1 MDNKHIYNFYYK
13 KYKKKQNGGSQLL
26 SNVNTTAIDPLQYT
40 NINNYM
46 MDTPIN
52 NINTDIPIVTNT
64 DPLKTNNYPF
74 SQYIDN
80 IYSYFDYDE
89 PLYYGNSHNIFPIPG
104 DSNNIIRM
112 GKKKSI
118 LAEPYSK
125 INRLNK
131 DSGIFSQMEIY
142 EGNKPKGYED
152 YEAVIMPKLY
162 PITYEDIEEDFEKK
176 YEDTKYFKKIMD
188 IGKKLFRREW
198 NLSWGKS
205 YIEIDYLRLD
215 NIMADKDNNVLF
227 NDVDDI
233 REITKEIAQK
243 NLKKIEEIE
252 EDFIKL
258 GDNWTESE
266 YFNDI
271 YEDGNLFPFFS
282 FSGYYT

>member
-1 MDNKHIYNFYYK
+1 
-13 KYKKKQNGGSQLL
+13 
-26 SNVNTTAIDPLQYT
+26 
-40 NINNYM
+40 
-46 MDTPIN
+46 
-52 NINTDIPIVTNT
+52 
-64 DPLKTNNYPF
+64 
-74 SQYIDN
+74 
-80 IYSYFDYDE
+80 
-89 PLYYGNSHNIFPIPG
+89 
-104 DSNNIIRM
+104 M

-152 YEAVIMPKLY
+152 YEAIRMPKLY

-233 REITKEIAQK
+233 RKITKEIAQK